1 MSLLLLL
8 GGRGDLFEVGFD
20 LSLGLLGWHVVSR
33 NYEHVTSY
41 ELVLLSTS
49 YERAGSLCRRDK
61 NSGAPFFSLEL
72 VLASTFAR
80 IFVYERLVRRYA
92 DFVL

>member
-1 MSLLLLL
+1 MFGVRLLLQY
-8 GGRGDLFEVGFD
+8 VI
-20 LSLGLLGWHVVSR
+20 
-33 NYEHVTSY
+33 Y
-41 ELVLLSTS
+41 
-49 YERAGSLCRRDK
+49 
-61 NSGAPFFSLEL
+61 EL